1 MAAIRNR
8 TDRPRRYHAS
18 RRPGARTCVTRGLAA
33 ALTALA
39 LVATAGCGGA
49 PSTVRQPDG
58 PTIAI
63 GVAADEPGLSRWH
76 DGGYGGFEVEIA
88 RYVAKRL
95 GYANKQIVF
104 KQVEPSNRLELL
116 ADGTVDMVVAGMPMP
131 AGDGNDDGDGRD
143 SGGKD
148 GGTGENG
155 VVSDSHAT
163 YAGPYLTTRQGLL
176 ARPDD
181 AGGIGDV
188 AALAGKSV
196 CTVAGSGAKDAL
208 LAVAPRAKTRERDTY
223 PQCVTDLMVGT
234 ADAIAGDAV
243 TLAGLA
249 RDEGGTLTERVTGVR
264 YGSVRYGI
272 AVQAGAVT
280 LAADIAEALGD
291 MRADG
296 SYRAAL
302 DALADATGWR
312 PAR

>member
-1 MAAIRNR
+1 
-8 TDRPRRYHAS
+8 
-18 RRPGARTCVTRGLAA
+18 
-33 ALTALA
+33 
-39 LVATAGCGGA
+39 
-49 PSTVRQPDG
+49 
-58 PTIAI
+58 
-63 GVAADEPGLSRWH
+63 
-76 DGGYGGFEVEIA
+76 
-88 RYVAKRL
+88 VAKRL

-104 KQVEPSNRLELL
+104 KQVEPANRLELL

-131 AGDGNDDGDGRD
+131 AEAGEGGNGANGKDDGNGAKDVASDD
-143 SGGKD
+143 
-148 GGTGENG
+148 
-155 VVSDSHAT
+155 HAA

-181 AGGIGDV
+181 AGSIDGV

-196 CTVAGSGAKDAL
+196 CTVAGSGAKEAL
-208 LAVAPRAKTRERDTY
+208 LAVAPRANVRERDTY

-249 RDEGGTLTERVTGVR
+249 RDEGGALVTRVNGVR

-280 LAADIAEALGD
+280 LAADIADALDD

-296 SYRAAL
+296 SYAAAL

>member
-8 TDRPRRYHAS
+8 TDRTRRLRRH
-18 RRPGARTCVTRGLAA
+18 RRPGVRMRVARGVSA
-33 ALTALA
+33 ALTTLALA
-39 LVATAGCGGA
+39 ATAGCGGA
-49 PSTVRQPDG
+49 PATVRQPDG

-76 DGGYGGFEVEIA
+76 DGGYSGFEVEVA
-88 RYVAKRL
+88 RYVAKKL

-104 KQVEPSNRLELL
+104 KQVEPANRLELL
-116 ADGTVDMVVAGMPMP
+116 ADGTVDLVVAGMPMP
-131 AGDGNDDGDGRD
+131 ADGGDGDDA
-143 SGGKD
+143 D
-148 GGTGENG
+148 GGLAANG
-155 VVSDSHAT
+155 VVSDGHAT

-176 ARPDD
+176 ARPGD
-181 AGGIGDV
+181 AAGIDGV

-208 LAVAPRAKTRERDTY
+208 LAAVPQGRTRERDTY

-249 RDEGGTLTERVTGVR
+249 RDEGGTLVTRVKGVR

-280 LAADIAEALGD
+280 LADDIAEALRD

-296 SYRAAL
+296 SYDAAL

-312 PAR
+312 QAR